1 MDFNIADMLLRA
13 PVIFFSLTIHEFMH
27 AWTAWKCGDD
37 TALRL
42 GRVTLNPLAHLDPIG
57 TVLMFFGPVGW
68 AKPVPV
74 NPYNYENPK
83 RDDLLVSVAGVAI
96 NLAFGLLL
104 IVVVRLLVW
113 QNMLPESPVA
123 EILWGMIGWGI
134 LYNLCLAM
142 FNLLPLHPLDGSHV
156 LCNLLPAGA
165 AKRFVE
171 NRHNT
176 MIILG
181 ILLLLNWLVF
191 RGFLFKPAMYLMVSL
206 TGDTGA
212 WHLFNHMWPATR
224 I

>member
-1 MDFNIADMLLRA
+1 
-13 PVIFFSLTIHEFMH
+13 MH

-37 TALRL
+37 TALRQ
-42 GRVTLNPLAHLDPIG
+42 GRVSLNPLAHLDPIG

-83 RDDLLVSVAGVAI
+83 RDDLLVSGAGVAI

-113 QNMLPESPVA
+113 QNILPESPVA
-123 EILWGMIGWGI
+123 GILWGMIGWGI

-156 LCNLLPAGA
+156 LRNLLPAGA

>member
-1 MDFNIADMLLRA
+1 
-13 PVIFFSLTIHEFMH
+13 MH

-37 TALRL
+37 TALRR
-42 GRVTLNPLAHLDPIG
+42 GRVSLNPLRHLDLFG

-74 NPYNYENPK
+74 QPMNFYRPR
-83 RDDLLVSVAGVAI
+83 RDDILVSIAGVAI

-113 QNMLPESPVA
+113 QDMLPESPVA
-123 EILWGMIGWGI
+123 AILWGMMGWGI
-134 LYNLCLAM
+134 LYNLGLAM

-156 LCNLLPAGA
+156 FRNLLPAGA
-165 AKRFVE
+165 AMRFAE
-171 NRHNT
+171 NRQNT
-176 MIILG
+176 MIVLG

-191 RGFLFKPAMYLMVSL
+191 PGFLFKPAMYLMIFL
-206 TGDTGA
+206 AGDTGA
-212 WHLFNHMWPATR
+212 GNLFNHMWLDTR